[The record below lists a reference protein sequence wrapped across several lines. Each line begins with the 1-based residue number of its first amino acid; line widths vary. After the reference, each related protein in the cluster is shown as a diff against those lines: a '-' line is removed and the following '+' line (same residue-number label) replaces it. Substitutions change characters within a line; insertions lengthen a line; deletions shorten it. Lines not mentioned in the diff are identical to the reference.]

1 MSGPNL
7 RLAALRRF
15 AITISVL
22 NVLGH
27 TVLGFENSWAQLA
40 AALLTAYATEL
51 LLEIVDA
58 RANNRP
64 VRFTGGLTNFVDFL
78 LPAHIS
84 GLAVSMLLYAGGLL
98 LPFAFAAAVA
108 IASKALFTVRVKN
121 GERHFLNP
129 SNTGI
134 ALTVFLFPA
143 LAPIMPWQF
152 TESLS
157 SNLSSAFPVVIIC
170 LGTFMNVRY
179 AKRMPLVVGWV
190 LAFALQGVIRCFV
203 NDLPLVVGLIP
214 ITGVSFVLFTFYMIT
229 DPGATPSARWE
240 QVVFGAATAFVYCL
254 LVVSHIGFAFF
265 YALLI
270 VSCARGVILH
280 LNNRRLTAKPQKS
293 VTELGGGQ
301 YHLR

>member
-1 MSGPNL
+1 MSQPNL

-27 TVLGFENSWAQLA
+27 TVLGFENSWGQMFV
-40 AALLTAYATEL
+40 ALFTAYFTEIF
-51 LLEIVDA
+51 LETVDA
-58 RANNRP
+58 WAGKRSPKFA
-64 VRFTGGLTNFVDFL
+64 GGVTNFIDFL

-108 IASKALFTVRVKN
+108 IASKALFTVRMNN

-134 ALTVFLFPA
+134 AVTVFLFPA

-152 TESLS
+152 TERLG
-157 SNLSSAFPVVIIC
+157 SNLSSAFPVVIIV
-170 LGTFMNVRY
+170 LGTFMNMRY
-179 AKRMPLVVGWV
+179 AKRMPLVLGWV
-190 LAFALQGVIRCFV
+190 IAFALQGVIRCLV

-214 ITGVSFVLFTFYMIT
+214 ITGVSFLLFTFYMIT
-229 DPGATPSARWE
+229 DPGATPSDWRQ
-240 QVVFGAATAFVYCL
+240 QVIFGAVTAFVYCM

-270 VSCARGVILH
+270 VSFVRGVILYVQNGP
-280 LNNRRLTAKPQKS
+280 LATKPS
-293 VTELGGGQ
+293 LSSS
-301 YHLR
+301 